1 MDSIARILTD
11 SRIIAVVGLSPKA
24 HRASFQVAQYMQ
36 EHGYRILPVNP
47 SWAGR
52 QILGQPCYA
61 TLAEAAAAVAPAT
74 IDIVDCFRKSEDIT
88 PIAQEAV
95 AAGARCLWMQQGIVN
110 HEAAELARQA
120 GLEVVMDR
128 CIKIDHACLPHQ

>member
-61 TLAEAAAAVAPAT
+61 TLAEAAVAVAPAT
-74 IDIVDCFRKSEDIT
+74 IDIVDCFRKSEDIV

-110 HEAAELARQA
+110 HEAADLARQA

-128 CIKIDHACLPHQ
+128 CIKIDHACLPHH